1 MWDQRRLAATETKD
15 HLAPEP
21 SCQRGV
27 SERVH
32 AWALI
37 AMEALQFLLQTQI
50 RSRSSRS
57 SVGLVQAAGRQPPHE
72 FFDEVVQKADIE
84 EVNHG
89 KDGFVS

>member
-1 MWDQRRLAATETKD
+1 
-15 HLAPEP
+15 
-21 SCQRGV
+21 
-27 SERVH
+27 
-32 AWALI
+32 
-37 AMEALQFLLQTQI
+37 MEALQFLLQTQI

>member
-1 MWDQRRLAATETKD
+1 MWDQRRLAATEPKD

-50 RSRSSRS
+50 RSRGSRS
-57 SVGLVQAAGRQPPHE
+57 SVGLVQAAGWQPPHE
-72 FFDEVVQKADIE
+72 FFDEVVQKTDIE
-84 EVNHG
+84 EMNHG
-89 KDGFVS
+89 TAGFVS